1 VSKQAEEA
9 AQRGAGGVVLGGP
22 LASALAE
29 RCLGATG
36 LSRWD
41 GCSSVNVIGAQAL
54 RRRQASTQ
62 ISTWA
67 RTRSSRRWWMGRSG
81 LPKRVD
87 VFGASCRR
95 RSLPSARCPHADR
108 VPTGSTGVCSLVGD
122 P

>member
-1 VSKQAEEA
+1 MTWGLAGLVGWLFWLRGGGERYRGVEQVEGAALVGGGVGEHGDFGAGEADLVAGEGGQVSKQAAEA

-54 RRRQASTQ
+54 RRCQ
-62 ISTWA
+62 
-67 RTRSSRRWWMGRSG
+67 TR
-81 LPKRVD
+81 
-87 VFGASCRR
+87 
-95 RSLPSARCPHADR
+95 
-108 VPTGSTGVCSLVGD
+108 
-122 P
+122 

>member
-1 VSKQAEEA
+1 M
-9 AQRGAGGVVLGGP
+9 LGGP

-87 VFGASCRR
+87 GASLCQEGVPLGCRVAGGG
-95 RSLPSARCPHADR
+95 P
-108 VPTGSTGVCSLVGD
+108 GK
-122 P
+122 